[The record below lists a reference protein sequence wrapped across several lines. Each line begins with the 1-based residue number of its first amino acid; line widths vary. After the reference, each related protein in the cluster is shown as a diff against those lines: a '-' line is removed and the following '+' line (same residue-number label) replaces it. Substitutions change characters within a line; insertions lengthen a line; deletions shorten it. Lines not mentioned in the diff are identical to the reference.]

1 MPEEHEID
9 PQGKPR
15 EGHAADQA
23 LHDDDALNTAEEAH
37 HAEEIGTNE
46 NLPPHKRAKMLR
58 KLADEEL
65 LALAEQAAKADHW
78 LDVARRG
85 QAELDNTIKRLRRE
99 SAEDQRYAQA
109 GIARD
114 LLPVIDNLNRAL
126 QAAPPDDPMAEG
138 VKLTARLLIEALAKH
153 AITPIEAL
161 GKPFDPA
168 FHEALMTT
176 HRADLPDNAVAMEL
190 EQGWK
195 MHDRVL
201 RATKVQVNKL

>member
-1 MPEEHEID
+1 MANEHEID
-9 PQGKPR
+9 PKGKPR

-23 LHDDDALNTAEEAH
+23 LHEDEALETAQAAH
-37 HAEEIGTNE
+37 HAEEVGTNE
-46 NLPPHKRAKMLR
+46 EVPPHKRAKQLR
-58 KLADEEL
+58 KLPDEEL

-85 QAELDNTIKRLRRE
+85 QAELENTIKRLRRE
-99 SAEDQRYAQA
+99 AQEDVRYAQ
-109 GIARD
+109 GGVARD

-126 QAAPPDDPMAEG
+126 QAAAPDDPMAEG
-138 VKLTARLLIEALAKH
+138 VKLTAKLLVEALAKH
-153 AITPIEAL
+153 GITPIEAL

-176 HRADLPDNAVAMEL
+176 NRPDMPDNAVAMEL